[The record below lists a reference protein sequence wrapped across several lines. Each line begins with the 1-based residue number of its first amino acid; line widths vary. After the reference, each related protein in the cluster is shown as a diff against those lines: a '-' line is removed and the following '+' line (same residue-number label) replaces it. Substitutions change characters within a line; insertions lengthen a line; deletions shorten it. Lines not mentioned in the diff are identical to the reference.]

1 MKRPNGHDIPIPAS
15 VYELPWIKTS
25 RNGPNHL
32 NKTGDPQKSARTT
45 PDPSVFN
52 RVPKKRKSRY

>member
-1 MKRPNGHDIPIPAS
+1 MNRNGEKVAIPPSI
-15 VYELPWIKTS
+15 YEKSYVKAS

-32 NKTGDPQKSARTT
+32 NKTGDPQKSRETT

-52 RVPKKRKSRY
+52 RVPKRRR